1 MSQPADLSPKIN
13 AKEEGK
19 QNALVVHFKELDKK
33 AESWIQSWNP
43 YHPDLIKKRSFQPVA
58 IEESRIK
65 RHATRLFIGAFLIFM
80 VWAFTAPIDAGVT
93 STGTVMVSGY
103 RQQLQHPTGGVIQ
116 EILVKEGDTV
126 QAGDILIRINPLKA
140 EAELSSAQL
149 QYINALVTEARLY
162 AERSGSSR
170 IIWPPELGPWAK
182 EPKVEDA
189 KQIQQTLFNTR
200 RTEYAQVLA
209 SRRTQLATLSE
220 ESIANAQL
228 AKEGFVSRS
237 QSNQVLRM
245 KLEAEQSLNTMQAS
259 YFKEID
265 TQLAQIQATRDAMKD
280 RFQAVTF
287 DRDLTSIRAPVSG
300 IVMAL
305 KVNTVGGTFPKDQ
318 VLAEIVPAEAK
329 LVVDAKVPTD
339 KIDRVKLGQIVDI
352 RFTAFNADTT
362 PVIAGKVILLGVDK
376 QPAAQGSSEEF
387 YLAKVEATPEGLD
400 KLGNLVIQPG
410 MSVDVLMKTGER
422 TFMSYLLK
430 PLTDKFALAFK

>member
-1 MSQPADLSPKIN
+1 MSQPADLSPKID

-19 QNALVVHFKELDKK
+19 RNALVVHFKELDKK
-33 AESWIQSWNP
+33 AGSWIQSWNP

-58 IEESRIK
+58 IEESRTQ
-65 RHATRLFIGAFLIFM
+65 RHATRLFMGAFGIFM

-93 STGTVMVSGY
+93 SSGTVMVSGY

-126 QAGDILIRINPLKA
+126 QAGDVLIRINPLKA
-140 EAELSSAQL
+140 EADLSSAQL

-162 AERSGSSR
+162 AERSGSSK
-170 IIWPPELGPWAK
+170 IIWPPELDSWGK
-182 EPKVEDA
+182 EPKVEEA

-200 RTEYAQVLA
+200 RTEYAQVLG

-245 KLEAEQSLNTMQAS
+245 KLEAEQALNTMQAS

-280 RFQAVTF
+280 RFQAVSF
-287 DRDLTSIRAPVSG
+287 DRDLTSIRAPASG

-318 VLAEIVPAEAK
+318 VLAEIVPTEAK
-329 LVVDAKVPTD
+329 LVVDAKVPTNR
-339 KIDRVKLGQIVDI
+339 IDRIKQGQIVDI
-352 RFTAFNADTT
+352 RFTAFNSDTT
-362 PVIAGKVILLGVDK
+362 PVITGKVITLGVDK

>member
-1 MSQPADLSPKIN
+1 
-13 AKEEGK
+13 
-19 QNALVVHFKELDKK
+19 
-33 AESWIQSWNP
+33 
-43 YHPDLIKKRSFQPVA
+43 
-58 IEESRIK
+58 
-65 RHATRLFIGAFLIFM
+65 
-80 VWAFTAPIDAGVT
+80 
-93 STGTVMVSGY
+93 
-103 RQQLQHPTGGVIQ
+103 
-116 EILVKEGDTV
+116 
-126 QAGDILIRINPLKA
+126 
-140 EAELSSAQL
+140 
-149 QYINALVTEARLY
+149 
-162 AERSGSSR
+162 
-170 IIWPPELGPWAK
+170 
-182 EPKVEDA
+182 
-189 KQIQQTLFNTR
+189 
-200 RTEYAQVLA
+200 
-209 SRRTQLATLSE
+209 
-220 ESIANAQL
+220 
-228 AKEGFVSRS
+228 
-237 QSNQVLRM
+237 M

-329 LVVDAKVPTD
+329 LVVDAKVPTNN
-339 KIDRVKLGQIVDI
+339 IDRVKLGQIVDI